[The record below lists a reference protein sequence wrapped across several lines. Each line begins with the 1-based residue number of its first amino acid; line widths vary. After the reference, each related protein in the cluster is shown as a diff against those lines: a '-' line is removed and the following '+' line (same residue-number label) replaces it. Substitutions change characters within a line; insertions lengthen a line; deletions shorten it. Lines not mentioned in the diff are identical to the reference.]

1 MRAFTYNE
9 AAMFL
14 NAFGIEIQ
22 TLEGV
27 TFKAILEVIP
37 FTLANGFIEGIETYG
52 TARKSDV
59 TSVTINSVLVIDN
72 KNYVVY
78 NIIDDLSGMVDI
90 YYREQTAQHFA
101 EDY

>member
-1 MRAFTYNE
+1 
-9 AAMFL
+9 MFL
-14 NAFGIEIQ
+14 NAFGIKLQ

-27 TFKAILEVIP
+27 TFKGILEVIP
-37 FTLANGFIEGIETYG
+37 FTLGNGFIEGEETYC

-59 TSVTINSVLVIDN
+59 TSVTINSVLVINN
-72 KNYVVY
+72 KHYVVY

-90 YYREQTAQHFA
+90 YYRDEKAQHFA